1 MPKKCGKGELWM
13 FEFEKE
19 LEFEH
24 FELYL
29 QGLLA
34 NAKGSNKY
42 SKLYLHNASE
52 VLHPPLLKNK
62 VPPGTYYTVIG
73 YTTWLSS
80 SFSICS
86 ISHVPVDGCIFI
98 CVNISGVNFTN
109 SWPVYRSVFT
119 IFSTRERSS
128 FILAGGCSQR
138 R

>member
-1 MPKKCGKGELWM
+1 M

-42 SKLYLHNASE
+42 SKLYLHIASE
-52 VLHPPLLKNK
+52 ALHPPLLKNK
-62 VPPGTYYTVIG
+62 VPLGTYYTVIG

-80 SFSICS
+80 SFSICC
-86 ISHVPVDGCIFI
+86 INHAAVDGCISI
-98 CVNISGVNFTN
+98 CVSISAVSLQTLGQC
-109 SWPVYRSVFT
+109 
-119 IFSTRERSS
+119 I
-128 FILAGGCSQR
+128 
-138 R
+138 